1 MGQDIVEQEKQQEQ
15 KPIRKTRFYHKPWV
29 RITALVLALSMIFSI
44 WANGAIQ
51 VSIRR
56 SHEMDAAVN
65 YLVDNTDYINEGEL
79 KRLREKLLVYQQAT
93 ELEDFYRL
101 ASTQIAEE
109 AYAEALVSIEKCLE
123 LYPGGDDGLHVD
135 LLLKRAC
142 LLVLLEQE
150 DEAMLALDQVLLHQ
164 PDHADAYLIKAQ
176 IYAERQEMEPLEQVL
191 YSYLE
196 CRPEEYAIRMVYA
209 QTLFEL
215 QKFEE
220 AISQYRF
227 LLEQDYVQDE
237 KTELWY
243 LLGLTLLQLSN
254 YGESEVALL
263 KAQESNPQLDGLDYY
278 IGICQMSREDYRAAV
293 DSFTAAIEAG
303 SMIQHSHF
311 SRGVCS
317 LMLEE
322 NVDGAQEDLRFASEY
337 AGEDSD
343 PNVKLQADDLLAQLQ
358 GVIYAP

>member
-1 MGQDIVEQEKQQEQ
+1 
-15 KPIRKTRFYHKPWV
+15 
-29 RITALVLALSMIFSI
+29 
-44 WANGAIQ
+44 
-51 VSIRR
+51 
-56 SHEMDAAVN
+56 
-65 YLVDNTDYINEGEL
+65 
-79 KRLREKLLVYQQAT
+79 
-93 ELEDFYRL
+93 
-101 ASTQIAEE
+101 
-109 AYAEALVSIEKCLE
+109 
-123 LYPGGDDGLHVD
+123 
-135 LLLKRAC
+135 
-142 LLVLLEQE
+142 
-150 DEAMLALDQVLLHQ
+150 
-164 PDHADAYLIKAQ
+164 
-176 IYAERQEMEPLEQVL
+176 
-191 YSYLE
+191 
-196 CRPEEYAIRMVYA
+196 MVYA